1 MNEIYFCDLC
11 NESVPLV
18 DLDSGRATRLK
29 GRVVCATCHRAMG
42 AAIAAP
48 AGLSSTDSAAPAAH
62 APLPAP
68 GSIHSHGH
76 THAATHPSP
85 SGSGAA
91 LTFGLVALAVAVT
104 VGVWARGALDEAA
117 SQRATER
124 QEERARHDLLLARL
138 DAASQSDSAL
148 RASFEERALSDF
160 SAVRGDLANLR
171 GEVGG
176 LQALVSARVEELA
189 ASVARLELALQK
201 VERHEAELLT
211 LQQHVVDA
219 QAALQ
224 SVSQRLEQALARQPA
239 GLGAAEAAPTEDP
252 AWLALLEQLR
262 SANVSERYV
271 ALVGLSQSRDPRAAS
286 VVLSLLDDS
295 DIFLR
300 MAAARTLGDLASPDA
315 IPGLIDTLD
324 DEEALVREAA
334 YLSLRSVTGRD
345 LPFDAHSPDA
355 AERAK
360 RIKVWREWWEKER
373 PKAGQ

>member
-1 MNEIYFCDLC
+1 MSEIYFCDLC

-18 DLDSGRATRLK
+18 DLDMGRATRLK

-42 AAIAAP
+42 TVAAAP
-48 AGLSSTDSAAPAAH
+48 IADPTAPAAH

-85 SGSGAA
+85 SGAGAA

-117 SQRATER
+117 SQRATDR
-124 QEERARHDLLLARL
+124 QEERARHDSLLARL

-148 RASFEERALSDF
+148 RASFEERALADF

-171 GEVGG
+171 GEVGS
-176 LQALVSARVEELA
+176 LQGLVSARVEELA
-189 ASVARLELALQK
+189 SSVARLELALQK
-201 VERHEAELLT
+201 VERHESELLT
-211 LQQHVVDA
+211 LQQHVVET

-224 SVSQRLEQALARQPA
+224 AVSQRLEQALARHPA

-286 VVLSLLDDS
+286 VVLSLLDDG

-300 MAAARTLGDLASPDA
+300 MAAARALGDLASPDA

-334 YLSLRSVTGRD
+334 YLSLRSITGRD
-345 LPFDAHSPDA
+345 LPFDAQSPDA

-360 RIKVWREWWEKER
+360 RIKAWREWWDKER
-373 PKAGQ
+373 PKTGQ